1 MAFVDGMT
9 GVEHSKDRCMKR
21 TNPHRLRLTIA
32 VALISLYS
40 FAASAQQLQVTLDPA
55 QTKVNWV
62 LGDVLHTVEGT
73 FKLKSGSIVFDPKT
87 GDASGQI
94 VVDAKSGQS
103 GNDKRDAKMQ
113 TEVLESARFPEIV
126 FLPKHVTG
134 NLPAQGSA
142 TLQVQGIFR
151 IHGGDHDMTLSF
163 PVQADGSRATATT
176 KFVVPYEAWG
186 MKNPSVMF
194 LKVENKVE
202 IAISA
207 VGTVTTVA
215 AARP

>member
-1 MAFVDGMT
+1 
-9 GVEHSKDRCMKR
+9 MKR
-21 TNPHRLRLTIA
+21 TNRDWVQLSATF
-32 VALISLYS
+32 ALIFLISI
-40 FAASAQQLQVTLDPA
+40 AALAQQTQITLDPA
-55 QTKVNWV
+55 QTKVSWT

-73 FKLKSGSIVFDPKT
+73 FKLKSGNIVFDPKT

-94 VVDAKSGQS
+94 VVDAKSGES

-113 TEVLESARFPEIV
+113 KEVLESSRYPEIT

-134 NLPAQGSA
+134 NVPTQGSSA
-142 TLQVQGIFR
+142 LQVQGIFR
-151 IHGGDHDMTLSF
+151 IHGGDHEMTLSF
-163 PVQADGSRATATT
+163 AVQAEGSRATATT

-202 IAISA
+202 ISISA
-207 VGTVTTVA
+207 VGTVSTA
-215 AARP
+215 ATHSPATNRQ

>member
-1 MAFVDGMT
+1 
-9 GVEHSKDRCMKR
+9 MKR
-21 TNPHRLRLTIA
+21 TNRDWVQLSAT
-32 VALISLYS
+32 VALIFLFSI
-40 FAASAQQLQVTLDPA
+40 AALAQQTQITLDPA
-55 QTKVNWV
+55 QTKVSWT

-73 FKLKSGSIVFDPKT
+73 FKLKSGNILFDPKT
-87 GDASGQI
+87 GEASGQI
-94 VVDAKSGQS
+94 IVDAKSGES

-113 TEVLESARFPEIV
+113 KEVLESARFPEIT

-134 NLPAQGSA
+134 NLPAQGSS

-151 IHGGDHDMTLSF
+151 IHGIDHDMTLSF
-163 PVQADGSRATATT
+163 PVHADGSQATATT

-202 IAISA
+202 ISISA
-207 VGTVTTVA
+207 VGTVSTTA
-215 AARP
+215 TTSTATTRP

>member
-1 MAFVDGMT
+1 
-9 GVEHSKDRCMKR
+9 MKR
-21 TNPHRLRLTIA
+21 LNPDWRQLVRLGSAGIILLCALT
-32 VALISLYS
+32 V
-40 FAASAQQLQVTLDPA
+40 SAQQAQITLDPA
-55 QTKVNWV
+55 QTKVSWT

-73 FKLKSGSIVFDPKT
+73 FKLKSGNIVFDPKT

-94 VVDAKSGQS
+94 VVDAKSGES

-113 TEVLESARFPEIV
+113 KEVLESSRYPEIT

-134 NLPAQGSA
+134 NVPTQGSSA
-142 TLQVQGIFR
+142 LQVQGIFR
-151 IHGGDHDMTLSF
+151 IHGGDHEMTLSF
-163 PVQADGSRATATT
+163 AVQAEGSRATATT

-202 IAISA
+202 ISISA
-207 VGTVTTVA
+207 VGTVSTA
-215 AARP
+215 ATHSPATNRQ

>member
-1 MAFVDGMT
+1 
-9 GVEHSKDRCMKR
+9 MKR
-21 TNPHRLRLTIA
+21 TNPDWSRLAIT
-32 VALISLYS
+32 VALILLCSV
-40 FAASAQQLQVTLDPA
+40 AASAQQVQVTLDPA
-55 QTKVNWV
+55 QTKVNWT

-94 VVDAKSGQS
+94 VVDAKSGES

-113 TEVLESARFPEIV
+113 KEVLESARFPEIA

-134 NLPAQGSA
+134 NLPTQGSS

-186 MKNPSVMF
+186 MKNPSVLF

-202 IAISA
+202 INISA
-207 VGTVTTVA
+207 VGTIATA
-215 AARP
+215 ATATGRP

>member
-1 MAFVDGMT
+1 MNR
-9 GVEHSKDRCMKR
+9 VEHRKDMYMGR
-21 TNPHRLRLTIA
+21 TNPPRSRLAIT
-32 VALISLYS
+32 VALALLCSV
-40 FAASAQQLQVTLDPA
+40 AASAQQVQVTLDPA

-87 GDASGQI
+87 GGARGQI
-94 VVDAKSGQS
+94 VVDAKSGES
-103 GNDKRDAKMQ
+103 GNDKRDAKMHK
-113 TEVLESARFPEIV
+113 EVLESARYPEIV

-134 NLPAQGSA
+134 NLPTQGSA
-142 TLQVQGIFR
+142 TLQVQGVFR

-176 KFVVPYEAWG
+176 KFTVPYEAWG
-186 MKNPSVMF
+186 MKNPSVLF

-202 IAISA
+202 VTISA
-207 VGTVTTVA
+207 VGTVSITA
-215 AARP
+215 AASSATTRP